1 MLRVFQMI
9 KIKGNYIILLILLL
23 ACLFRLGSY
32 NIVPLFSDTAN
43 YARISAEISK
53 GDYWLTGPNA
63 SDKPPVFFY
72 VQAAFFAL
80 FGVHESVALLP
91 SFLAGLIGV
100 VLMYAIGKELHSE
113 VAGYWAAFML
123 AISPTA
129 VEMSGLGLVDGL
141 LVTTILWSFW
151 LLLKQHYFWGGV
163 AIGLAFGVKQT
174 TLAFGP
180 LYLYWI
186 IICAIYRN
194 PDPSRSLWYALK
206 NSVFGFSIV
215 FFSVVY
221 WSIFLAEQRLKIF
234 MDIIWRLGIVEK
246 VSGHGM
252 REVQGS
258 IEWRISE
265 LAERFSQMIG
275 VSWHYLAPTFA
286 LVIILSVGRVLH
298 SKMNGRT
305 PLLYDL
311 MNLGVVGFTIFYLY
325 VYVFHLNKL
334 GGIAYLYPIF
344 PLVMLSFAFLIADL
358 YAVTASRN
366 GTKLK
371 RFVERPAF
379 KVLPWL
385 LAGILIIW
393 LLNKSIN
400 AVKHNIKTAY
410 SKPYQGLE
418 SVSKR
423 LEEYVGPKSIIFSN
437 HTLWGLG
444 YYLQGFHNR
453 RESYQL
459 KKHLEY
465 MKSVL
470 YSEPYTNS
478 YILFYRSLYYEIEEV
493 RKQLSGQFT
502 LKPEFESAEG
512 NFRFFRIIPAN
523 LNYTDPIAK
532 QGLVWNNEWE
542 QWTKEQI
549 QQRWQPENLE
559 IETRINAQTGNQEVL
574 LNVSPAPF
582 DLLFADSVEILIE
595 NPLMNVQ
602 RSIHSKWPIFMK
614 YEKIEIHFIL
624 RDQTLEEQVR
634 AKYPQI
640 TNLGIQTSR
649 KEIRVLASGK
659 MKGDLL
665 DLRSSFRFSQKKD
678 YTDIQ
683 LREIQINEWDLFWLT
698 RIFKNRL
705 IQPLKINRQALFDSN
720 LVRIESHSRANHFYY
735 KGSL

>member
-32 NIVPLFSDTAN
+32 NILPLFSDTAN

-80 FGVHESVALLP
+80 FGVHDSVALLP

-100 VLMYAIGKELHSE
+100 VFLFAIGKEVHSDL
-113 VAGYWAAFML
+113 AGYWAAFML

-129 VEMSGLGLVDGL
+129 VQMSGLGLVDGL

-151 LLLKQHYFWGGV
+151 LLLKKHFFWGGV

-186 IICAIYRN
+186 IICAIYRA
-194 PDPSRSLWYALK
+194 PDPFRSLWYALK
-206 NSVFGFSIV
+206 KSMFGFSVV
-215 FFSVVY
+215 FFPIVY

-234 MDIIWRLGIVEK
+234 MDIIWRLGFVEK
-246 VSGHGM
+246 VSGHGL
-252 REVQGS
+252 REFQGS

-265 LAERFSQMIG
+265 LAERFSRLIG
-275 VSWHYLAPTFA
+275 VSWHFLAAAF
-286 LVIILSVGRVLH
+286 LLGIVLSFGRVLYLR
-298 SKMNGRT
+298 MNGRT
-305 PLLYDL
+305 PRLYDL
-311 MNLGVVGFTIFYLY
+311 LNLGMVGFSLFYLY

-358 YAVTASRN
+358 YTVTESRKSN
-366 GTKLK
+366 RLS
-371 RFVERPAF
+371 RIV
-379 KVLPWL
+379 VLPGFKLLTWL
-385 LAGILIIW
+385 LAGILTIW
-393 LLNKSIN
+393 ILNKSIN
-400 AVKHNIKTAY
+400 IVKHNIKTTYNA
-410 SKPYQGLE
+410 PFQGLE

-444 YYLQGFHNR
+444 YYLQEFHNR

-459 KKHLEY
+459 KKHLKY
-465 MKSVL
+465 MKSIL
-470 YSEPYTNS
+470 NSEPYTNS
-478 YILFYRSLYYEIEEV
+478 YILFYRGLYHEIEEV
-493 RKQLSGQFT
+493 RKELSGQFA

-602 RSIHSKWPIFMK
+602 KSIHSKWPIFK
-614 YEKIEIHFIL
+614 QFENIEIHFIL
-624 RDQTLEEQVR
+624 RDQSLEKQVLE
-634 AKYPQI
+634 KYPQI
-640 TNLGIQTSR
+640 TNLDIQTSQ
-649 KEIRVLASGK
+649 EETSITASGE
-659 MKGDLL
+659 MNGDLL
-665 DLRSSFRFSQKKD
+665 DIRSSFRFSQQKY

-705 IQPLKINRQALFDSN
+705 IQPLKINRQHLFDSN
-720 LVRIESHSRANHFYY
+720 LVRIESQSGVNHFYY
-735 KGSL
+735 KGSP

>member
-1 MLRVFQMI
+1 MIRIFQMI
-9 KIKGNYIILLILLL
+9 KIKDNYIILLILLL

-80 FGVHESVALLP
+80 FGVHESVAVLP

-100 VLMYAIGKELHSE
+100 VFVYAIGKQVHGE
-113 VAGYWAAFML
+113 VAGRWAAFMM

-129 VEMSGLGLVDGL
+129 VEMSGVGLVDGL

-151 LLLKQHYFWGGV
+151 LLLKQHFFWGGV

-186 IICAIYRN
+186 IICAIYRD
-194 PDPSRSLWYALK
+194 PDPIRSLWYALK

-215 FFSVVY
+215 FFPVVY

-246 VSGHGM
+246 VPAGYG
-252 REVQGS
+252 EFQGS

-265 LAERFSQMIG
+265 LSERFSQMIG
-275 VSWHYLAPTFA
+275 VSWHFLAPAFA
-286 LVIILSVGRVLH
+286 LGFALSVGRVLH

-305 PLLYDL
+305 PRLYDWL
-311 MNLGVVGFTIFYLY
+311 NLGVVGFAIFYLY
-325 VYVFHLNKL
+325 VYVFHLHKL
-334 GGIAYLYPIF
+334 GGIAYLYPVF
-344 PLVMLSFAFLIADL
+344 PLMMLSFAFLIADL
-358 YAVTASRN
+358 HAVTEILN
-366 GTKLK
+366 GTQLRRIIVLPGFKL
-371 RFVERPAF
+371 
-379 KVLPWL
+379 LPWL
-385 LAGILIIW
+385 LAVILTIW
-393 LLNKSIN
+393 LLKNSIN
-400 AVKHNIKTAY
+400 TVKHNIKTAY
-410 SKPYQGLE
+410 SAPSQGLN

-423 LEEYVGPKSIIFSN
+423 LEEYVGPKSIIFTN
-437 HTLWGLG
+437 NTRWGLG
-444 YYLQGFHNR
+444 YYLLGVHNR
-453 RESYQL
+453 TEDYQL
-459 KKHLEY
+459 KKHLKY

-478 YILFYRSLYYEIEEV
+478 YILFYRSLYPEIEEV
-493 RKQLSGQFT
+493 RKELSGQFT
-502 LKPEFESAEG
+502 LHPEFESAEG
-512 NFRFFRIIPAN
+512 NFRFFRIIPEN

-542 QWTKEQI
+542 QWTKKQI
-549 QQRWQPENLE
+549 QQRWQPDNLE

-574 LNVSPAPF
+574 LSVSPAPF
-582 DLLFADSVEILIE
+582 HLLFADSVEILIE

-602 RSIHSKWPIFMK
+602 QSIHSKWPIFMK

-649 KEIRVLASGK
+649 KEIRVFASGK
-659 MKGDLL
+659 MNGDLL
-665 DLRSSFRFSQKKD
+665 GIRSSFRFSQRND
-678 YTDIQ
+678 YTDIH

-705 IQPLKINRQALFDSN
+705 IQPLKINRQHLFDSN
-720 LVRIESHSRANHFYY
+720 LVRIESHSRVNHFYY
-735 KGSL
+735 KGSR